1 MSLCRFKCV
10 SKGWLALCSNP
21 DIRKRS
27 PQTLSG
33 FFYFDHGWNK
43 SRPGWRF
50 LNLSR
55 KEWTTESRKL
65 EDGLPCRVSVMILG
79 RRGRACDVLILEA
92 ARAERAH
99 ERDGT
104 GQGHTGE
111 PSAPR
116 LLEPRRPRQRQHP
129 RLLSRGIN
137 GYDINYVMD
146 GGVRDGASG
155 RAMELWADQPGVQ
168 FYTANRLSGVR
179 GKGGKVYGRYGAL
192 YVETQGFPDAVN
204 RPSFPSQIVRP
215 GKVYRHDMVLKFL

>member
-1 MSLCRFKCV
+1 MDAALIPIGR
-10 SKGWLALCSNP
+10 LAP
-21 DIRKRS
+21 VAGTPYDFRM
-27 PQTLSG
+27 PAAVG
-33 FFYFDHGWNK
+33 
-43 SRPGWRF
+43 SRIG
-50 LNLSR
+50 
-55 KEWTTESRKL
+55 
-65 EDGLPCRVSVMILG
+65 G
-79 RRGRACDVLILEA
+79 
-92 ARAERAH
+92 
-99 ERDGT
+99 
-104 GQGHTGE
+104 
-111 PSAPR
+111 
-116 LLEPRRPRQRQHP
+116 
-129 RLLSRGIN
+129 LLSRGIN